1 MYSPS
6 STRAGLL
13 HNHPVQLFTGD
24 AGFLYQGNGITRWEK
39 QWTEN
44 AFWKQDPQLKLK
56 QKSSLTQCFSRYRFP
71 FQTCFVL
78 AYCPF
83 VHPVHPSFIY
93 FCAGV
98 VMYNLKIQN
107 KTKKNTFKDEI
118 TGPPVNWRSD
128 CFKADGRT
136 SAGLKLMHQSPAC
149 TAQFK
154 HIRAR
159 IGADSLCWREWF
171 DFILSSRVLTQSRVF
186 LRTIKKFSSVF
197 TLHWDFSPKSALI
210 PVLSEVNSWE
220 LMQLHA
226 KTPLD

>member
-56 QKSSLTQCFSRYRFP
+56 QKSSLTQCFSQYRFP

-107 KTKKNTFKDEI
+107 KTKKTPSRMKLLDHLWIDVLIALRQMDELQLDWSWCISHLPAQPNLSTFM
-118 TGPPVNWRSD
+118 P
-128 CFKADGRT
+128 
-136 SAGLKLMHQSPAC
+136 GL
-149 TAQFK
+149 
-154 HIRAR
+154 
-159 IGADSLCWREWF
+159 
-171 DFILSSRVLTQSRVF
+171 VLTVCAEGS
-186 LRTIKKFSSVF
+186 
-197 TLHWDFSPKSALI
+197 DLI
-210 PVLSEVNSWE
+210 SFC
-220 LMQLHA
+220 
-226 KTPLD
+226 PLES

>member
-1 MYSPS
+1 M
-6 STRAGLL
+6 
-13 HNHPVQLFTGD
+13 LFTIQISLPNLLC
-24 AGFLYQGNGITRWEK
+24 ACLLPVC
-39 QWTEN
+39 
-44 AFWKQDPQLKLK
+44 A
-56 QKSSLTQCFSRYRFP
+56 SSSSCFY
-71 FQTCFVL
+71 
-78 AYCPF
+78 
-83 VHPVHPSFIY
+83 Y

-107 KTKKNTFKDEI
+107 KTKKKNTFKDEI
-118 TGPPVNWRSD
+118 AGPPVNWSSD
-128 CFKADGRT
+128 CFMADGWT

-197 TLHWDFSPKSALI
+197 TLHWDFSPKSAPI

-220 LMQLHA
+220 LVQLHA
-226 KTPLD
+226 ETPLD

>member
-1 MYSPS
+1 M
-6 STRAGLL
+6 
-13 HNHPVQLFTGD
+13 LFTIQISLPNLLC
-24 AGFLYQGNGITRWEK
+24 ACLLPVCASSSSFFYLFLRRCSNVQFKNTK
-39 QWTEN
+39 QN
-44 AFWKQDPQLKLK
+44 
-56 QKSSLTQCFSRYRFP
+56 
-71 FQTCFVL
+71 
-78 AYCPF
+78 
-83 VHPVHPSFIY
+83 
-93 FCAGV
+93 
-98 VMYNLKIQN
+98 
-107 KTKKNTFKDEI
+107 KKNTFKDEI

-226 KTPLD
+226 ETPLD